1 MCCPSDSTVLEDT
14 GIEPRAAATLALSV
28 RLRCTYQSDTVDL
41 IHCCKYISKSKRDMQ
56 NKYFFNKNIKF
67 MGLYL
72 YLVALPKN
80 EKIRELFLYLTA
92 PVGGLILSDPGVG
105 AL

>member
-28 RLRCTYQSDTVDL
+28 RCTYQSDTVDL
-41 IHCCKYISKSKRDMQ
+41 IHCCKYISKSKRDRS
-56 NKYFFNKNIKF
+56 KYFFIKNIKF

-92 PVGGLILSDPGVG
+92 PVGGLVLSDPDVG

>member
-1 MCCPSDSTVLEDT
+1 MLVEREFTVSTNQKFFKLT
-14 GIEPRAAATLALSV
+14 GVFFLFLLFTLFYTALVSILV
-28 RLRCTYQSDTVDL
+28 KVKETCS
-41 IHCCKYISKSKRDMQ
+41 S
-56 NKYFFNKNIKF
+56 KYFFNKNIKF